1 MIQGNPIGSLFFD
14 STILKYTIM
23 HIEKPSRR
31 FMPQQF
37 NLSKWEDVAP
47 YFNDLLER
55 ELNDTAD
62 LKQWMADRSEL
73 EAILEEDLAWRY
85 IRVSRDTQNEEYTKA
100 YTQFVQEIQPHMAPL
115 DDQLNKKL
123 LACPYLSEL
132 TGEDYRIYLR
142 GVKKAVELF
151 REENVPLQAE
161 ISTKS
166 QEFGA
171 LSAAQTIT
179 HEGKEI
185 TMQQAATFLKNP
197 DRSIR
202 EEVFTKIAKRRA
214 QDSETL
220 NTLFNSLFEKRH
232 QVARNAGFDN
242 FRDYMFA
249 AMGRFDYTK
258 ADCFAFH
265 QAIAEEI
272 VPIVKSFQ
280 QEQADKLNLKKLRPW
295 DTEVDPEGRA
305 PLKPFETGAELLDG
319 TIRMLAKLDPYF
331 ADCLAT
337 MQTLGHL
344 DLESRPGKAPG
355 GYNYPLYEIGVPFI
369 FMNAVGS
376 QRDLITMVHE
386 GGHAVHSF
394 LSRDLKLTG
403 FKSLPSEVAELASM
417 SMELL
422 TMDFW
427 NEFYSNEEELKRARI
442 DQLKS
447 VLQIL
452 PWIATVDEFQ
462 HRLYELPG
470 HTNAQRTEIW
480 NDLLTKYGTGMVDWS
495 GFEDTRSTS
504 WQRQL
509 HIFEVPFYY
518 IEYGMAQL
526 GALSV
531 WMNFRTHPEK
541 ALSQY
546 KEALKLGYTRTI
558 PDIYRTAGIEFDFSR
573 SNIRKLAAFIKDEL
587 KNLKQ
592 AD

>member
-1 MIQGNPIGSLFFD
+1 
-14 STILKYTIM
+14 M
-23 HIEKPSRR
+23 HIEKPTRQ
-31 FMPQQF
+31 FIPQQF
-37 NLSKWEDVAP
+37 TLTKWEDVAP

-55 ELNDTAD
+55 ELTDAND
-62 LKQWMADRSEL
+62 LQKWMADRSEL

-85 IRVSRDTQNEEYTKA
+85 IRVSRDTQNEEHTQA

-123 LACPYLSEL
+123 LACSYVDEL
-132 TGEDYRIYLR
+132 GGEDYKIYLR

-171 LSAAQTIT
+171 ISAAQTIS
-179 HEGKEI
+179 HESKEI
-185 TMQQAATFLKNP
+185 TMQQATTFLKNP
-197 DRSIR
+197 DRAIR

-220 NTLFNSLFEKRH
+220 HSLFDSLFEKRH
-232 QVARNAGFDN
+232 QVAVNAGFVN

-258 ADCFAFH
+258 EDCFAFH

-280 QEQADKLNLKKLRPW
+280 QEQAQKLGLQKLRPW
-295 DTEVDPEGRA
+295 DTEVDPEGRP
-305 PLKPFETGAELLDG
+305 PLKPFQTGDELLQG
-319 TIRMLAKLDPYF
+319 SIRMLEKLDPYF
-331 ADCLAT
+331 SDCLRT
-337 MQTLGHL
+337 MNSLGHL

-386 GGHAVHSF
+386 GGHAIHSF

-422 TMDFW
+422 TMDYW
-427 NEFYSNEEELKRARI
+427 DEFYKNPEDLKRARME
-442 DQLKS
+442 QLKS

-452 PWIATVDEFQ
+452 PWITTVDEFQ
-462 HRLYELPG
+462 HRLYELPN
-470 HTNAQRTEIW
+470 HSREQRTAIW
-480 NDLLTKYGTGMVDWS
+480 NDLLEKYGTGLVDWS
-495 GFEDTRSTS
+495 GFEETRSTS

-531 WMNFRTHPEK
+531 WMNFRLQPDE

-558 PDIYRTAGIEFDFSR
+558 PDIYRTAEIEFDFSQ
-573 SNIRKLAAFIKDEL
+573 SNIRKLAAFIKKEL
-587 KNLKQ
+587 EELRGL
-592 AD
+592 